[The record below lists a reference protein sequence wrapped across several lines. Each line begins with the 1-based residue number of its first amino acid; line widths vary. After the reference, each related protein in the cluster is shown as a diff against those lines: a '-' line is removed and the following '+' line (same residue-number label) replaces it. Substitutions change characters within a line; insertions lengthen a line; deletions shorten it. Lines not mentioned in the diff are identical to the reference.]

1 MFDARTAIV
10 GLYLWL
16 LFGFLSNIVSCDIK
30 RFMNNVYF
38 RHFIGLVAFF
48 LLFTITDKDNDLNI
62 GGIWLKTFF
71 VYFIFLMMT
80 KSKWFFSIP
89 VLILLIVDQSY
100 KFEIDFIQKDE
111 KENKKETIKE
121 NKKESI
127 KYDNKIQN
135 YENIRKYLYY
145 AIITLIVIG
154 FIHYAVRQY
163 KQFGS
168 KFSFTK
174 LLLYHTCKK

>member
-16 LFGFLSNIVSCDIK
+16 LFGFLSNMVSCDIK

-38 RHFIGLVAFF
+38 RHFIGVVAFF
-48 LLFTITDKDNDLNI
+48 LLFIITDKDNDLNI
-62 GGIWLKTFF
+62 GGVWLKTFF
-71 VYFIFLMMT
+71 IYFIFLMMT

-89 VLILLIVDQSY
+89 VLILLIIDQSY
-100 KFEIDFIQKDE
+100 KFEIDFIE
-111 KENKKETIKE
+111 KKKKETIQH
-121 NKKESI
+121 
-127 KYDNKIQN
+127 DNKIQK

-145 AIITLIVIG
+145 AIITLIVVG
-154 FIHYAVRQY
+154 FIHYALRQY

>member
-1 MFDARTAIV
+1 MFDARTAIS

-16 LFGFLSNIVSCDIK
+16 LFGFLSTMVSCDIK
-30 RFMNNVYF
+30 QFMDNVYF
-38 RHFIGLVAFF
+38 RHFIGLIAFF
-48 LLFTITDKDNDLNI
+48 LLFTITDKDNDLDI
-62 GGIWLKTFF
+62 GGIWIKTFF

-89 VLILLIVDQSY
+89 VLLLLIIDQSY
-100 KFEIDFIQKDE
+100 KFEIEFIQKD
-111 KENKKETIKE
+111 KKEI
-121 NKKESI
+121 
-127 KYDNKIQN
+127 NKIQK

-145 AIITLIVIG
+145 VIMTLIVIG
-154 FIHYAVRQY
+154 FIHYTLKQY
-163 KQFGS
+163 NQYGS

>member
-16 LFGFLSNIVSCDIK
+16 LFGFLSNMVSCDIK
-30 RFMNNVYF
+30 KFMNNIYF
-38 RHFIGLVAFF
+38 RHFIGIIAFF

-62 GGIWLKTFF
+62 AGIWIKTIF
-71 VYFIFLMMT
+71 VYLIFLMMT
-80 KSKWFFSIP
+80 KSQWFFSIP
-89 VLILLIVDQSY
+89 VLLLLIIDQSY
-100 KFEIDFIQKDE
+100 KFEIDFIQKYK
-111 KENKKETIKE
+111 KENSEYH
-121 NKKESI
+121 NKTQK
-127 KYDNKIQN
+127 
-135 YENIRKYLYY
+135 YENIRKNLYY

-163 KQFGS
+163 KEFGS

-174 LLLYHTCKK
+174 LILYSSCKN

>member
-1 MFDARTAIV
+1 MFDARTAIA

-16 LFGFLSNIVSCDIK
+16 LFGFLSTMVSCDIK
-30 RFMNNVYF
+30 QFMNNIYF
-38 RHFIGLVAFF
+38 RHFIGLISFF
-48 LLFTITDKDNDLNI
+48 LLFTITDKENNLNI

-89 VLILLIVDQSY
+89 VLLLLIIDQSC
-100 KFEIDFIQKDE
+100 KFEVDYIQKNKEE
-111 KENKKETIKE
+111 K
-121 NKKESI
+121 
-127 KYDNKIQN
+127 KYYNKIQN
-135 YENIRKYLYY
+135 YESARKYLYY

-163 KQFGS
+163 NQFGS

-174 LLLYHTCKK
+174 LLLYHTCRK

>member
-38 RHFIGLVAFF
+38 RHFIGVIAFF

-62 GGIWLKTFF
+62 GGIWIKTFF

-80 KSKWFFSIP
+80 KSKWFFSVP
-89 VLILLIVDQSY
+89 VLLLLIIDQSY
-100 KFEIDFIQKDE
+100 KFEIDFIDKNK
-111 KENKKETIKE
+111 KENKKETIK
-121 NKKESI
+121 
-127 KYDNKIQN
+127 YDNEIQK

-145 AIITLIVIG
+145 AIITLIVVG
-154 FIHYAVRQY
+154 FIHYTLRQY
-163 KQFGS
+163 KQFGT
-168 KFSFTK
+168 KFSFSK
-174 LLLYHTCKK
+174 LLFYSSCKN

>member
-1 MFDARTAIV
+1 MFDARTAIA

-16 LFGFLSNIVSCDIK
+16 LFGFLSSMISCDIK
-30 RFMNNVYF
+30 QFMNNIYF
-38 RHFIGLVAFF
+38 RHFIGLISFF
-48 LLFTITDKDNDLNI
+48 LLFTITDKDNNLNV
-62 GGIWLKTFF
+62 GGIWLKTLF

-89 VLILLIVDQSY
+89 VLLLLIIDQSC
-100 KFEIDFIQKDE
+100 KFEIDFIQKN
-111 KENKKETIKE
+111 KEERKK
-121 NKKESI
+121 N
-127 KYDNKIQN
+127 YNKIQK
-135 YENIRKYLYY
+135 YENVRKYLYY
-145 AIITLIVIG
+145 AIIILIVIG

-174 LLLYHTCKK
+174 LLLYHTCRK

>member
-16 LFGFLSNIVSCDIK
+16 LFGFLSNMVSCDIK

-38 RHFIGLVAFF
+38 RHFIGVVAFF
-48 LLFTITDKDNDLNI
+48 LLFIITDKDNDLNI
-62 GGIWLKTFF
+62 GGVWLKTFF
-71 VYFIFLMMT
+71 IYFIFLMMT

-89 VLILLIVDQSY
+89 VLILLIIYQSY
-100 KFEIDFIQKDE
+100 KIDIDIIE
-111 KENKKETIKE
+111 K
-121 NKKESI
+121 NKKESKNNKEI
-127 KYDNKIQN
+127 KNDNKLET

-145 AIITLIVIG
+145 AIITLIVVG
-154 FIHYAVRQY
+154 FIHYALRQY

>member
-16 LFGFLSNIVSCDIK
+16 LFGFLSNMVSCDIK

-38 RHFIGLVAFF
+38 RHFIGVVAFF

-62 GGIWLKTFF
+62 GSVWLKTFF
-71 VYFIFLMMT
+71 IYFIFLMMT

-89 VLILLIVDQSY
+89 VLILLIIDQSY
-100 KFEIDFIQKDE
+100 KFEIDFIE
-111 KENKKETIKE
+111 KNKKETIKH
-121 NKKESI
+121 
-127 KYDNKIQN
+127 DNKIQK

-145 AIITLIVIG
+145 AIITLIVVG
-154 FIHYAVRQY
+154 FIHYALRQY

>member
-38 RHFIGLVAFF
+38 RHFIGVIAFF

-62 GGIWLKTFF
+62 GGIWIKTFF

-80 KSKWFFSIP
+80 KSKWFFSVP
-89 VLILLIVDQSY
+89 VLLLLIVDQSY
-100 KFEIDFIQKDE
+100 KFEIDFIDKNK
-111 KENKKETIKE
+111 KENKKETIK
-121 NKKESI
+121 
-127 KYDNKIQN
+127 YDNEIQK

-145 AIITLIVIG
+145 AIITLIVVG
-154 FIHYAVRQY
+154 FIHYTLRQY
-163 KQFGS
+163 KEFGS
-168 KFSFTK
+168 KFSFSK
-174 LLLYHTCKK
+174 LLFYSSCKN